1 SHALLEAVR
10 PLFES
15 EGFVLAWGAPTRWYV
30 AHESLS
36 QLPTASLDRVIG
48 RGIDLWMPDHPQ
60 ARLLQR
66 LQNEVQML
74 LHDDPVNRQR
84 EARGLPPVN
93 SFWLSGCGR
102 HQPGAPEA
110 DLQVDSSLR
119 SALLAGDWPAWA
131 QAWRALDSGAIA
143 Q

>member
-1 SHALLEAVR
+1 TLDLAWGELTPVHWHVGTDQVTLVDPAQLGLDDAASHALLEAVR
-10 PLFES
+10 PLFEG

-93 SFWLSGCGR
+93 SFWLSG
-102 HQPGAPEA
+102 
-110 DLQVDSSLR
+110 
-119 SALLAGDWPAWA
+119 
-131 QAWRALDSGAIA
+131 
-143 Q
+143 